1 MKCPTNRRPTDR
13 CVPKDHPRPVRDDH
27 RCHLKQVKS
36 HAQCVDDDGQ
46 RCEYGQFDDVLD
58 LSECANACVKMYD
71 PNSSTCVA
79 SEVSTLMAVSTSAAA
94 CVIKV
99 LWTVTAAKDLTD
111 PTAISMDMAQSMDR
125 STYCG
130 KLVGAKFMEANEIL
144 EADITELWDTNDVD

>member
-1 MKCPTNRRPTDR
+1 
-13 CVPKDHPRPVRDDH
+13 
-27 RCHLKQVKS
+27 
-36 HAQCVDDDGQ
+36 
-46 RCEYGQFDDVLD
+46 
-58 LSECANACVKMYD
+58 MYD

-99 LWTVTAAKDLTD
+99 LRTVTAAKDLTD
-111 PTAISMDMAQSMDR
+111 PTAISMDMAQSMAR